1 MLTLLAALVLPPFV
15 MAEPAVEAPV
25 AYEFAFAAE
34 AGESR
39 GEMQDRLQ
47 EEATRYCRDVMRAA
61 GVEGEAG
68 ACARQI
74 VAQVTVALDDAAYAT
89 FASND

>member
-1 MLTLLAALVLPPFV
+1 MIALFAAMLFPPV
-15 MAEPAVEAPV
+15 DVIDQPVAEPV

-39 GEMQDRLQ
+39 AAMQDRLRA
-47 EEATRYCRDVMRAA
+47 EAMDYCRDAARAA
-61 GVEGEAG
+61 GVPGEARN
-68 ACARQI
+68 CARQ
-74 VAQVTVALDDAAYAT
+74 VTAQVTARMDDAAYAT